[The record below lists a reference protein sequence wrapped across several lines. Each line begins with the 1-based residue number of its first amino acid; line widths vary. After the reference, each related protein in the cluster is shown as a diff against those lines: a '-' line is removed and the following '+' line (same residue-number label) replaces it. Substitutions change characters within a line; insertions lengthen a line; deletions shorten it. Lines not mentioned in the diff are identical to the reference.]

1 MRRVPLAIA
10 SVVVLAS
17 APEPVARACSYVVT
31 PHMDEATGHAP
42 DALFRMWGPARG
54 EFEVALLDEAG
65 RSVPVSVVADL
76 LPPGYDGRDQYT
88 RLRALVPL
96 APGRYTVKLLEP
108 DNHPSVRTEWTFG
121 VSGGPTGGARPGPVR
136 GLRARVVR
144 ETCAT
149 PCDSHPCAFVVLEFE
164 DPFGGAHPV
173 YYARW
178 WRRPPQPFQLRFPG
192 MRDADGFRGERVGKR
207 TRVKLPISWFGGLF
221 PTDLGVAI
229 QIGRTADDGWG
240 GPTAETSV
248 AAAEVRAAAGPDAT
262 AAGPPHERE
271 EPIAKRYVTD
281 VERFRRAADPL
292 SAATLALLVGAPVQE
307 GDLPD
312 RAFRAALRDKHRVHV
327 RGRLRGHEDRVTVTL
342 KVGVS
347 GGRVSA
353 PLCPVE
359 LRALLD
365 TVPLESPDVERVDV
379 TYGGRND
386 SEIEVLLR
394 GGEPIGGSWQPD
406 DPWDIREDVRN
417 RHAYWARIE
426 AMPLYGELMRTNG
439 APVTRQYGESHFRGP
454 GASDILIVEI
464 PGGDAPVIRLRGAL
478 AHARTASLAPVLD
491 AVLASF
497 GPGLDDSTFSIDAR
511 LTGDAI
517 EGQISGQT
525 KQARFAGRLG
535 SPDVRLVDR

>member
-1 MRRVPLAIA
+1 MRRVSLAIA

-17 APEPVARACSYVVT
+17 APEPIARACSYVVT

-42 DALFRMWGPARG
+42 DALFRMWGPAQG
-54 EFEVALLDEAG
+54 EFEVALHDEAG
-65 RSVPVSVVADL
+65 RSVPVSVVAAL
-76 LPPGYDGRDQYT
+76 LPPSYDGRDQYT
-88 RLRALVPL
+88 TLRALELL

-108 DNHPSVRTEWTFG
+108 ETHPSVRTEWTFG

-149 PCDSHPCAFVVLEFE
+149 PCDSYPCGFAVLEFE

-178 WRRPPQPFQLRFPG
+178 WRLTAGPFQLRYPG
-192 MRDADGFRGERVGKR
+192 LRQANGFRGERVGRR
-207 TRVKLPISWFGGLF
+207 TRVKLPISWFGGLD
-221 PTDLGVAI
+221 PTDVGVAI
-229 QIGRTADDGWG
+229 EIGRTADDGWG
-240 GPTAETSV
+240 GKTVETSV
-248 AAAEVRAAAGPDAT
+248 AAADVRAAAGSDAI
-262 AAGPPHERE
+262 AARPPRERE
-271 EPIAKRYVTD
+271 EPLAKRYVTD

-292 SAATLALLVGAPVQE
+292 SAATLALLVGAPVPE
-307 GDLPD
+307 GDLFD
-312 RAFRAALRDKHRVHV
+312 RSFRAALGHKRRAHV
-327 RGRLRGHEDRVTVTL
+327 RGRLRGHEDRVTVML
-342 KVGVS
+342 KVGVG
-347 GGRVSA
+347 GGRVDA

-379 TYGGRND
+379 TYGGRDDN
-386 SEIEVLLR
+386 EIEVLLR
-394 GGEPIGGSWQPD
+394 GGERIGGSWQPD

-426 AMPLYGELMRTNG
+426 AMPLYGELVRTNG
-439 APVTRQYGESHFRGP
+439 PPVKRQHGESQFRGP

-478 AHARTASLAPVLD
+478 PHARTASLAPVVD

-497 GPGLDDSTFSIDAR
+497 GAGIDVSTFYIDAR

-517 EGQISGQT
+517 EGQVSGPT